1 MVPTVFLMM
10 AALVILPP
18 PSLAAFD
25 NKGKEFILGFMENRQ
40 FKTYP
45 LTDVQLFITTFSN
58 TPAMV
63 SVSIPL
69 FNPSFRKDITV
80 TKGEVQTVKVPHSIR
95 GKGIE
100 KSNKGIR
107 IQATE
112 EVSVY
117 GVNLE
122 PHSTDAYVA
131 LPVDVL
137 GKEYYA
143 LTYENDAELMVIAT
157 EDGTDVSITWPKL
170 AGTLPYNGVDYTAG
184 DTLKLTLDKYET
196 FHSLNLDINADFTG
210 AHIVSS
216 KPVAVVSGNVK
227 VTIPKRD
234 LSADHL
240 TEMMMP
246 VDTWGKTFLS
256 TSTPDRSI
264 GDLYRF
270 VASEDATTITLS
282 GFSTKQFI
290 DKAGDFV
297 TLDIPSTTYTKITS
311 DKPIMVAM
319 FAKTFKND
327 GQFFGDPSMS
337 LIIPEPQYANEYTWA
352 TVKTPEGQDF
362 NNKISVIVEKS
373 KMAGLRMDGHPI
385 TWYREK
391 GIVGST
397 KMNLWV
403 RVTPG
408 SHNIFHLDPTVTFM
422 AHASGT
428 AKQNSYAYQAGM
440 NLARIN
446 VRCTPTKTVPGDT
459 IDNDCDGTVDEEI
472 LNNIDDDGDGLIDED
487 LAETPNVDGNWGSW
501 GTYGPCSVTCGTG
514 SKSRTRQCDNP
525 APMGGGEN
533 CTGSASDTAD
543 CTMAACEVDGNWGSW
558 GPYMECS
565 VTCGDGIKSRTRQCD
580 NPAPTNGGS
589 PCSGSSTDNTECTA
603 GSPCPVDGNWG
614 SWGPYGVCSVTCG
627 EGTKSRTREC
637 DNPAPQHG
645 GNTCY
650 GPGTDSVQCNTAAC
664 PIDGNWGSW
673 GPYEPCSVTCGEGSK
688 SRTRQ
693 CDSPAPQNGGNICSG
708 SDLNSVQCNIAACPI
723 DGNWGSWGTY
733 GPCSVTC
740 GTGSKSRTRQC
751 DNPAPM
757 GGGENCTGSASDTSD
772 CIMADCEV
780 YPENGVDATAVIA
793 SIDGNWGSWG
803 TYGPCSVTCGTGSK
817 SRTRQCDNPAPVGS
831 GENCT
836 GSASDTADCTMAACE
851 VYPENG
857 VDATAVI
864 ASIDGNWGSW
874 GTYGPCS
881 VTCGTGSK
889 SRTRQCDNPA
899 PVGSGENCTG
909 SASDTADCTMAACGV
924 DGNWG
929 SWGPYMEC
937 SVTCGD
943 GIKSRTRQCDN
954 PAPTNGGSP
963 CSGSSTDNT
972 ECTAGSPCPVDGN
985 WGSWVSGLCSVT
997 CGRGMQTRTRQCDN
1011 PAPQHG
1017 GNDCSGSP
1025 SSRSWC
1031 FRYCIIDGNWGSWG
1045 PYEPCSVTCGTGI
1058 KTRYR
1063 WCNNPA
1069 PGIGG
1074 SPCAGSS
1081 TERSECTVGSCP
1093 VDGNWGSWGPYG
1105 LCSVTC
1111 GEGTKSRTRECD
1123 NPAPQHG
1130 GNTCYGPGTDSVQCN
1145 TAACP
1150 IDGNWGSWG
1159 PYKPCSVTCG
1169 EGSKSRTRQC
1179 DNPAPQHGGNTCY
1192 GPGTDSVQCN
1202 TAACPIDGNWGSWGP
1217 YGPCSVTC
1225 GEGSKSR
1232 TRQCDN
1238 PAPQN
1243 GGNSCSGPGANNA
1256 QCNVAACPIDG
1267 NWGSWGP
1274 YEPCSVTCGEGSKS
1288 RTRQCDNPAPQHG
1301 GNTCY
1306 GPGTDSVQCNTAACP
1321 IDGNWGSWGPY
1332 GPCSVTCGE
1341 GSKSRTR
1348 QCDNPAPQNGG
1359 NTCSGPGA
1367 NIAQCNVAACPI
1379 DGNWGS
1385 WGPYGPCSVTC
1396 GEGTKSRTRQC
1407 DNPAPQHG
1415 GSMCFGSAAH
1425 DTPCTMPMCSSCSG
1439 DVRADIIF
1447 VLDASGSVGYT
1458 NFETLKSFIRDLVSA
1473 FEIAPD
1479 KIRVGVQKYST
1490 STNAEI
1496 HLNQYYD
1503 KTTLER
1509 EIMNIRFTGG
1519 STNTGGALEFTRT
1532 TMFTTVHGD
1541 RSGVPNICVVFT
1553 DGRSNS
1559 YTYTA
1564 REAKKAHDAG
1574 IAVLAI
1580 GVGLETPLNELSM
1593 MASNPDADVF
1603 FVPEFSDL
1611 KGIERAFH
1619 DKACTLEQIAGTGG
1633 WGQWGAWSTCTKTC
1647 GAGHRLR
1654 ERECHT
1660 PLYTPTG
1667 SQCSGHA
1674 LETRTCSNVSC
1685 VGLQCPD
1692 SYFRCGSGS
1701 IHCVHRNQLCDGDKD
1716 CEDGSDEDRYHADC
1730 QPVFCGNSAEIFL
1743 PVSLTTFFSLLMTA
1757 ALPAWVTCCDITI

>member
-985 WGSWVSGLCSVT
+985 WGSW
-997 CGRGMQTRTRQCDN
+997 
-1011 PAPQHG
+1011 
-1017 GNDCSGSP
+1017 
-1025 SSRSWC
+1025 
-1031 FRYCIIDGNWGSWG
+1031 
-1045 PYEPCSVTCGTGI
+1045 
-1058 KTRYR
+1058 
-1063 WCNNPA
+1063 
-1069 PGIGG
+1069 
-1074 SPCAGSS
+1074 
-1081 TERSECTVGSCP
+1081 
-1093 VDGNWGSWGPYG
+1093 GPYG
-1105 LCSVTC
+1105 PCSVTC
-1111 GEGTKSRTRECD
+1111 GEGT
-1123 NPAPQHG
+1123 
-1130 GNTCYGPGTDSVQCN
+1130 
-1145 TAACP
+1145 
-1150 IDGNWGSWG
+1150 
-1159 PYKPCSVTCG
+1159 
-1169 EGSKSRTRQC
+1169 KSRTRQC
-1179 DNPAPQHGGNTCY
+1179 DNPAPQHGGDTCY
-1192 GPGTDSVQCN
+1192 GPGTDIVQCN
-1202 TAACPIDGNWGSWGP
+1202 T
-1217 YGPCSVTC
+1217 
-1225 GEGSKSR
+1225 
-1232 TRQCDN
+1232 
-1238 PAPQN
+1238 
-1243 GGNSCSGPGANNA
+1243 
-1256 QCNVAACPIDG
+1256 AACPIDG

>member
-614 SWGPYGVCSVTCG
+614 SWGPY
-627 EGTKSRTREC
+627 
-637 DNPAPQHG
+637 
-645 GNTCY
+645 
-650 GPGTDSVQCNTAAC
+650 
-664 PIDGNWGSW
+664 
-673 GPYEPCSVTCGEGSK
+673 
-688 SRTRQ
+688 
-693 CDSPAPQNGGNICSG
+693 
-708 SDLNSVQCNIAACPI
+708 
-723 DGNWGSWGTY
+723 
-733 GPCSVTC
+733 
-740 GTGSKSRTRQC
+740 
-751 DNPAPM
+751 
-757 GGGENCTGSASDTSD
+757 
-772 CIMADCEV
+772 
-780 YPENGVDATAVIA
+780 
-793 SIDGNWGSWG
+793 
-803 TYGPCSVTCGTGSK
+803 
-817 SRTRQCDNPAPVGS
+817 
-831 GENCT
+831 
-836 GSASDTADCTMAACE
+836 
-851 VYPENG
+851 
-857 VDATAVI
+857 
-864 ASIDGNWGSW
+864 
-874 GTYGPCS
+874 
-881 VTCGTGSK
+881 
-889 SRTRQCDNPA
+889 
-899 PVGSGENCTG
+899 
-909 SASDTADCTMAACGV
+909 
-924 DGNWG
+924 
-929 SWGPYMEC
+929 MEC

-1256 QCNVAACPIDG
+1256 QCNVAACPIDGNWGSWGPYGPCSVTCGEGTKSRTRQCDNPAPQHGGDTCYGPGTDIVQCNTAACPIDG